1 MIEFH
6 VWGKP
11 ETKGSWRVFMRRGRP
26 VLVPDNEAEPAWAQL
41 VAWSARAFLR
51 NVIEPDKATRYV
63 VSLEFVL
70 PPPPSKRRTNR
81 RDLDK
86 LARSILD
93 ALTGIVWADDEQVEH
108 LDLDKTTGPTPGVRV
123 KISPRVTPAL

>member
-1 MIEFH
+1 MIDFH

-11 ETKGSWRVFMRRGRP
+11 ETKGSWRAFIKRGRV
-26 VLVPDNEAEPAWAQL
+26 VLVPDNDAEPVWAQIVAWA
-41 VAWSARAFLR
+41 ARAHLR

-63 VSLEFVL
+63 VSLDFVL
-70 PPPPSKRRTNR
+70 VPPPNKRRTNR

-93 ALTGIVWADDEQVEH
+93 ALTGIVWADDEQVER
-108 LDLDKTTGPTPGVRV
+108 LELDKTIGPTPGVHVR
-123 KISPRVTPAL
+123 IATR